1 MSPSPSNDRT
11 PAAYDAIV
19 VGAGFAGL
27 YLLHRLRKQGL
38 EVRTLER
45 GSGVG
50 GTWYWNR
57 YPGARCDVESMEYSF
72 KFDETL
78 QQQWQWTERYAAQ
91 PEIERYLNHVA
102 DRFDLRRDIQFDAEV
117 DSARYDEKAGLWHI
131 GTRQG
136 DRFTARYFV
145 GATGC
150 LSVPNRPSYPGQERF
165 AGTIHYTSRWPREGV
180 DFTGERVAVIGTGS
194 SAIQSIPLIAE
205 QARRLTVFQRTP
217 NFSVPACNRPLSEEE
232 IAKTKIEY
240 PRLRQHSVDQIF
252 GFNLYINPGSALEAT
267 PEEREAE
274 FERRWNAFGGLQF
287 LGAYGDLL
295 LDKDAND
302 QIADFIR
309 RKIRQIV
316 KDPVKAQKLMPKDH
330 AVGCKRL
337 CSDTD
342 YYATFNRDNVDLVDI
357 REEPIQGI
365 EAMGLRYGKDNLL
378 EVDAIVFATGFDAM
392 TGALLNMNIHGRG
405 GRNLRDAWEHGAR
418 TYLGLTT
425 VGFPNLFMV
434 TGPGS
439 PSVLSNMVMSIE
451 DHVDWIS
458 DCIAFM
464 EREGVTTIE
473 PVEAQQEAW
482 MEEVAAIAN
491 ATLYAGCNSWYQGSN
506 IPGKPRSFA
515 AYIGFTDYRKKIAK
529 IAQDGYTTFKLGR
542 DAVPA

>member
-1 MSPSPSNDRT
+1 MSQPTSSPV
-11 PAAYDAIV
+11 AYDAII
-19 VGAGFAGL
+19 VGAGFSGL

-38 EVRTLER
+38 RVRTIER
-45 GSGVG
+45 GAGVG

-57 YPGARCDVESMEYSF
+57 YPGARCDVESMEYSY
-72 KFDETL
+72 KFDDAL
-78 QQQWQWTERYAAQ
+78 QQEWQWTERYAAQ
-91 PEIERYLNHVA
+91 PEIEKYLNHVA
-102 DRFDLRRDIQFDAEV
+102 DRFDLRKDIQFDTEV
-117 DSARYDEKAGLWHI
+117 NSAQYDEKARVWNI
-131 GTRQG
+131 GTKQG
-136 DRFTARYFV
+136 HRVTARYFV

-150 LSVPNRPSYPGQERF
+150 LSMPSRPTFPGEENF
-165 AGTIHYTSRWPREGV
+165 KGTIHYTSRWPREGV
-180 DFTGERVAVIGTGS
+180 DFTGQRVAVIGTGS

-205 QARRLTVFQRTP
+205 QAKQLTVFQRTP
-217 NFSVPACNRPLSEEE
+217 NFSVPACNRPLTEEE
-232 IAKTKIEY
+232 IAKTKMEY
-240 PRLRQHSVDQIF
+240 PRLREHAVDQVF
-252 GFNLYINPGSALEAT
+252 GFNLYINPRTAAEAT
-267 PEEREAE
+267 PEQREAE

-287 LGAYGDLL
+287 LGAYSDLL
-295 LDKDAND
+295 LNQQAND
-302 QIADFIR
+302 EIADFIR
-309 RKIRQIV
+309 RKIRTIV
-316 KDPVKAQKLMPKDH
+316 KDPAKAEKLLPKDH

-342 YYATFNRDNVDLVDI
+342 YYETFNRGNVGLVDI

-365 EAMGLRYGKDNLL
+365 EAEGLRYGKDKRL

-392 TGALLNMNIHGRG
+392 TGALLNMNIQGRG
-405 GRNLRDAWEHGAR
+405 GRALRDAWEHGAR

-464 EREGVTTIE
+464 EREHVGSIE
-473 PVEAQQEAW
+473 PTEALQEAW
-482 MEEVAAIAN
+482 MEEVSAIAN

-515 AYIGFTDYRKKIAK
+515 AYIGFSDYRKKIQKVAR
-529 IAQDGYTTFKLGR
+529 DGYATFELGR
-542 DAVPA
+542 LSRTAVC